1 MQIAVWLFLYLS
13 GAANSGDLSHQFPI
27 AKPKQEGRM
36 SRHKRQRMS
45 GELPAGRAS
54 PEELAERH
62 LSLVIPIARNFQKR
76 LPSSVDF
83 GDLVGAG
90 NLGLVEAARRFNLAK
105 GTSFRTFA
113 RHRIRGAITDSLR
126 QIDPV
131 SRYLRSQQKAA
142 ERATTELMAILGRC
156 PTEAEIARRLHLS
169 LPRWRKLR
177 WELHEAGCPV
187 NGHPMNGAVAPADP
201 DKLPGTW
208 ADPVRLMELTETH
221 DLLYGAIGTLPT
233 RYRQV
238 LHLYDFEEWTMQQIG
253 IRLAVHESRVS
264 QLRAAALARMRV
276 QLVPRLAHRN
286 D

>member
-1 MQIAVWLFLYLS
+1 MQIAVWLFLYPW
-13 GAANSGDLSHQFPI
+13 GVVNYGDFFQPFHFS
-27 AKPKQEGRM
+27 KQKKEGRV
-36 SRHKRQRMS
+36 SKKKRQEIRC
-45 GELPAGRAS
+45 EKPAARAS

-62 LSLVIPIARNFQKR
+62 LSLVIPIARGFQKR

-83 GDLVGAG
+83 SDLVGAG
-90 NLGLVEAARRFNLAK
+90 NLGLVEAARRFDSTKA
-105 GTSFRTFA
+105 TSFGAFA
-113 RHRIRGAITDSLR
+113 RHRIRGAIADSLR
-126 QIDPV
+126 QIDPI

-156 PTEAEIARRLHLS
+156 PTEAEIARRLQLS
-169 LPRWRKLR
+169 LRRWRR
-177 WELHEAGCPV
+177 ISCELHEAGCPV